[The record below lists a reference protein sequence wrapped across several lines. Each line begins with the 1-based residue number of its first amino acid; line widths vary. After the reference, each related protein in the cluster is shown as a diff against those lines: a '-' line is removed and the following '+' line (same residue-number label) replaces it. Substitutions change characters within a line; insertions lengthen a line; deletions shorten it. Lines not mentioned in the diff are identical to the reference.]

1 MNICLAEKPTR
12 TAPPVPL
19 TWELRAPQPWPASAE
34 EPAVRRLLRQ
44 GLDCVDYPM
53 LCLKA
58 DRGLW
63 WANGAGHRALSS
75 AGHPLWLDQGRLRL
89 REGWAWEPLHRAL
102 REAFRL
108 GRRRLVVVGEEGDGA
123 WQISVSVVPLHS
135 ATDDARSPPLGST
148 QDEVDAVLLMLG
160 RRHASESLSTD
171 WYARDRG
178 FTPAETRVLQG
189 LMDGLQPSEIAT
201 RQSLA
206 LSTVRT
212 QLRSVRAK
220 AGAANLR
227 ELLRQVA
234 GLPPVPAQNIT
245 SAGCA

>member
-1 MNICLAEKPTR
+1 MNTCLAER
-12 TAPPVPL
+12 TTQTPPPL
-19 TWELRAPQPWPASAE
+19 PLAWDLCAPQPWPASAE
-34 EPAVRRLLRQ
+34 EPSIRRLLRQ

-63 WANGAGHRALSS
+63 WANSAGHRALSC

-108 GRRRLVVVGEEGDGA
+108 GRRRLVVVGEAGDGA
-123 WQISVSVVPLHS
+123 WQLSASVVPLRT
-135 ATDDARSPPLGST
+135 APDDAPAIPAGSA

-189 LMDGLQPSEIAT
+189 LMDGLQPSEIAE
-201 RQSLA
+201 RQSVA

-234 GLPPVPAQNIT
+234 VLPPVP
-245 SAGCA
+245 GVV